1 MTSIGDSAFSV
12 WPSEHLSYVDV
23 SGMRALRGRS
33 GQPLTLAGASA
44 PVLRLVDLLGWD
56 TDPTVE
62 VAA

>member
-1 MTSIGDSAFSV
+1 MRT
-12 WPSEHLSYVDV
+12 SEHLSYVDV